1 MIQQLQGPAFSSSR
15 ALRASRRN
23 KQRGMSLLE
32 TVSVITIMGSVS
44 AMAVPKISD
53 LPCDARKAVVMG
65 LEGAVQSASTLMH
78 MKCATQA
85 TCDLDAGVSQVNL
98 PAGAVAMARGYPHGG
113 SPQGIESTLQLSGFG
128 VVHAGSATFFHKTGA
143 PDAAHCAVRYES
155 PAVDGGMPR
164 ITTQISGC

>member
-1 MIQQLQGPAFSSSR
+1 MFPSTR
-15 ALRASRRN
+15 SRR

-44 AMAVPKISD
+44 AMAVPQIND
-53 LPCDARKAVVMG
+53 LPSEARKSVVMG

-85 TCDLDAGVSQVNL
+85 GCQLDAGASQLSL
-98 PAGAVAMARGYPHGG
+98 PAAAIAMARGYPQGG
-113 SPQGIESTLQLSGFG
+113 TPDGIESTLQLSGFSA
-128 VVHAGSATFFHKTGA
+128 VHAGSGVTVFQKTGA
-143 PDAAHCAVRYES
+143 PDASNCAVRYES

-164 ITTQISGC
+164 IGLLTSGC